1 MKRILTG
8 IKPTGTPHLGNYIGA
23 IKPAIELQASND
35 TENFYFIA
43 DLHALNQT
51 KDKLALRNSVYEIAA
66 TWLALGLDP
75 EKSIF
80 YKQSDVPEISELFVI
95 LSSLC
100 PKGLMN
106 RAHAYKAAVDKNNET
121 GEETDS
127 GINMGLYN
135 YPILMAS
142 DILLYNSD
150 IIPVGKDQLQH
161 VEIARDLAGM
171 FNHHYKEIFTIP
183 EALVDEKSAVAL
195 GLDGRKMSK
204 SYNNVIPIFAEE
216 NILKKKIKQIVTDSS
231 KPEEKKNYDESTIG
245 SLYNNFAT
253 KAEVVDFRMRFE
265 KGISWNDAKEEL
277 FRVANR
283 ELSEARKRYNELIN
297 NRKYLD
303 EVFSLGAEKA
313 RYHARKTLS
322 KVKKAVGLIK

>member
-23 IKPAIELQASND
+23 IKPALELQNNNE

-43 DLHALNQT
+43 DLHALNQS
-51 KDKLALRNSVYEIAA
+51 KDKLALRNSVYEVAA
-66 TWLALGLDP
+66 AWLALGLDP
-75 EKSIF
+75 KKSVF

-95 LSSLC
+95 LSSIC

-106 RAHAYKAAVDKNNET
+106 RAHAYKAAVDKNKLNNEEADN
-121 GEETDS
+121 GV
-127 GINMGLYN
+127 NMGLYN

-142 DILLYNSD
+142 DILLYNTD
-150 IIPVGKDQLQH
+150 IVPVGKDQLQH

-171 FNHHYKEIFTIP
+171 FNHHYKEIFVCPTAHI
-183 EALVDEKSAVAL
+183 AEKSAVVL

-216 NILKKKIKQIVTDSS
+216 NILKKHIKQIVTDSS
-231 KPEEKKNYDESTIG
+231 KPEEPKDYNSTTIA

-253 KAEVVDFRMRFE
+253 NKEIEALKKRF
-265 KGISWNDAKEEL
+265 KDGISWNDAKEEL

-283 ELSEARKRYNELIN
+283 ELSVARKKYNELIK

-303 EVFSLGAEKA
+303 EIFESGAQKA
-313 RYHARKTLS
+313 RYHARKTLT